1 MKSPCLN
8 NNSVDIIKIDYDASS
23 QKIDFYLLSGEDVK
37 TFSTTVENKGAV
49 KFISS
54 SAELEAFLMSLM
66 VRDSQ
71 VIKKFNK
78 IAWCYIEGREVI
90 FPIHLVL

>member
-8 NNSVDIIKIDYDASS
+8 NNSVNIIKIDYDASS
-23 QKIDFYLLSGEDVK
+23 HKIDFYLLSGGDVK
-37 TFSTTVENKGAV
+37 IFSTTAENKGAV

-54 SAELEAFLMSLM
+54 SAELEVFLMSLM

-71 VIKKFNK
+71 VIKNFNE
-78 IAWCYIEGREVI
+78 IAWDYIEGREVI
-90 FPIHLVL
+90 FPILLVL